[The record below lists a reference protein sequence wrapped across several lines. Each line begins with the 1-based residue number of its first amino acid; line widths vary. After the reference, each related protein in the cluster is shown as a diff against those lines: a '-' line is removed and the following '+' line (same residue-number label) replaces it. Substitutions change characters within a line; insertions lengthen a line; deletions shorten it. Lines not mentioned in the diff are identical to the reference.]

1 MNESELKQILDI
13 LINLPTE
20 TEWVEFKEA
29 SNNYDFNKLGSY
41 FSALS
46 NEANLK
52 NQKCGWLIFGVKD
65 KPRKIVGTKYRE
77 NQVDLNNLKHEVA
90 KHTSNRITFEDIHEL
105 TTPQGRVV
113 MFQIPPA
120 INSVPTS
127 WKGHFYGRDGESL
140 GALNLQEIEWIRSQG
155 IQEDWSAK
163 TCEHASF
170 DDLDGSALL
179 FARNQF
185 KQKSPDL
192 SNEIDDWDDPTF
204 LNKAKVTIS
213 GEITNAALLLLGKPE
228 VASFLSPSIAQ
239 ITWILKDQNNIEQ
252 DYAHFGL
259 PFILTV
265 DQLFDKIRNLTIR
278 ELPSGTLFPKEIKQ
292 YDPWVI
298 RETLHNCIAHQD
310 YKQASRINVVEEPSM
325 LTFTNVG
332 QFLPGSVE
340 EMIKSNA
347 PPEKYRN
354 PFLSHAMV
362 NLNMIDTIGSGI
374 RRMFNLQR
382 ERFFPL
388 PDYQLND
395 KNKVIVRIF
404 GKVLDEKYT
413 NLLIKKSDLDLSTVI
428 ALDKVQK
435 QQPLEEEEF
444 KKLKSQKLIE
454 GRRPNIFVSAKI
466 AAITGDKATYI
477 KHRAFDKEHYKNL
490 VKSYLQQFDEAKRSD
505 LDTLLLDK
513 ISETRT
519 TKQKKD
525 FVTNLL
531 QEMKNEGIICVN
543 GTTRWATWSLSK

>member
-1 MNESELKQILDI
+1 MNESELRQLLDQ
-13 LINLPTE
+13 LIELPSE

-29 SNNYDFNKLGSY
+29 SDGFDFKKLGKY

-52 NQKCGWLIFGVKD
+52 GKQHGWLIFGIKD
-65 KPRKIVGTKYRE
+65 KPRKIVGTKYRM
-77 NQVDLNNLKHEVA
+77 NPVDLNSLKHEVA
-90 KHTSNRITFEDIHEL
+90 KHTANKITFEDIYEL

-120 INSVPTS
+120 IISVPTS
-127 WKGHFYGRDGESL
+127 WQGHYYGRDGESL
-140 GALNLQEIEWIRSQG
+140 GALNLHELEWIRSQG

-163 TCEHASF
+163 ICDNATF
-170 DDLDGSALL
+170 DDLDPSALL

-192 SNEIDDWDDPTF
+192 SDEIDDWDDPTF

-213 GEITNAALLLLGKPE
+213 GEITNAAVLLLGKPE
-228 VASFLSPSIAQ
+228 VASYLSPSIAQ
-239 ITWILKDQNNIEQ
+239 ITWILKDQDNIEQ

-265 DQLFDKIRNLTIR
+265 DQLFEKIRNLTIR

-395 KNKVIVRIF
+395 SNKVTVRIF
-404 GKVLDEKYT
+404 GKVIDEKYT
-413 NLLIKKSDLDLSTVI
+413 NLLIKKSDLELLTVI

-435 QQPLEEEEF
+435 QQPLEEDEF
-444 KKLKSQKLIE
+444 KNLKSQKLIE

-490 VKSYLQQFDEAKRSD
+490 VVSYLQQFDEAKRSD

-519 TKQKKD
+519 LKQKKD

-531 QEMKNEGIICVN
+531 QEMKNEGTICVN
-543 GTTRWATWSLSK
+543 GITRWATWSLSK